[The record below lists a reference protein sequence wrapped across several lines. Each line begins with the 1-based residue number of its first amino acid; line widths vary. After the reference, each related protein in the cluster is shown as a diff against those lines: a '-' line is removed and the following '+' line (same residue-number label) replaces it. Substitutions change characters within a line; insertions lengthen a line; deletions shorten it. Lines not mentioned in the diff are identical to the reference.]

1 MIRITRIRPVAASG
15 GDAEA
20 ETPGPPR
27 VREQTGSGY
36 NEGCETAMN
45 TSGDAAGFVAE
56 PFMVAV
62 PDAEIED
69 LHRRIRAT
77 RWPDQIPGSEW
88 VYGADLATV
97 KDLAGYWADGYDW
110 RAHERELNR
119 YPQFTT
125 TLDGQRIHYVHARS
139 PHQHA
144 LPLILTHGWPGSVS
158 EFTKLIGPLIDPP
171 SFAGSASDAFD
182 VVVPSLPGYGFS
194 GPTTERGWDV
204 RRTAKAWAELMAGLG
219 YERYGIQGGDWGS
232 MVTRHQGAIDSAHVV
247 GMHVN
252 MVVGMPPGV
261 AGDLD
266 DITPHE
272 ARQMARGQEYMKSGQ
287 GYVAIQSSKPQ
298 TLAYGLVDSPV
309 GLLAWITEKFW
320 AWTDHTGRFEDA
332 VSRDELLTDVSIYW
346 FTATAGSSARM
357 YYESMASM
365 AVLPPPT
372 KDVPLG
378 VASFPAEILMG
389 RRRWLEPDNDVRHWR
404 EFDRGGHFAAL
415 EEPDLLL
422 GDIRDFFRPL
432 R

>member
-1 MIRITRIRPVAASG
+1 MS
-15 GDAEA
+15 D
-20 ETPGPPR
+20 
-27 VREQTGSGY
+27 
-36 NEGCETAMN
+36 
-45 TSGDAAGFVAE
+45 FVAE
-56 PFMVAV
+56 PFVIAV
-62 PDAEIED
+62 PDFELED
-69 LHRRIRAT
+69 LHRRIAMA
-77 RWPDQIPGSEW
+77 RWPDQIPGAEW

-97 KDLAGYWADGYDW
+97 KDLANYWMNGYDW
-110 RAHERELNR
+110 RAAEQELNR

-125 TLDGQRIHYVHARS
+125 TLDGQRIHFIHARS
-139 PHQHA
+139 PHPGA
-144 LPLILTHGWPGSVS
+144 LPLMLTHGWPGSVS
-158 EFTKLIGPLIDPP
+158 EFTKLIGPLIDPL
-171 SFAGSASDAFD
+171 SFGASAADAFD

-204 RRTAKAWAELMAGLG
+204 RRTAAAWASLMAGLG

-232 MVTRHQGAIDSAHVV
+232 MVTRHQGALDPAHVV

-252 MVVGMPPGV
+252 MVVGMPPG
-261 AGDLD
+261 AADDLS
-266 DITPHE
+266 DISPHE
-272 ARQMARGQEYMKSGQ
+272 ARQMARGEEYMKSGQ

-298 TLAYGLVDSPV
+298 TLAFSLVDSPV

-346 FTATAGSSARM
+346 FTSTGGSSARM

-365 AVLPPPT
+365 AVIAPPT
-372 KDVPLG
+372 KEVPLG

-389 RRRWLEPDNDVRHWR
+389 RRRWMEPSNDVRHWN

-415 EEPDLLL
+415 EQPDLLL
-422 GDIRDFFRPL
+422 GDIREFFRAL

>member
-1 MIRITRIRPVAASG
+1 MSSPQQPS
-15 GDAEA
+15 D
-20 ETPGPPR
+20 
-27 VREQTGSGY
+27 
-36 NEGCETAMN
+36 
-45 TSGDAAGFVAE
+45 FVAE
-56 PFMVAV
+56 PFVIAV

-77 RWPDQIPGSEW
+77 RWPDQIPGAEW

-97 KDLAGYWADGYDW
+97 KDLANYWASGYDW
-110 RAHERELNR
+110 RAAERELNR
-119 YPQFTT
+119 YPQFLTR
-125 TLDGQRIHYVHARS
+125 LDGQRIHYIHARS
-139 PHQHA
+139 PHDNA

-158 EFTKLIGPLIDPP
+158 EFTKLIEPLIDPP
-171 SFAGSASDAFD
+171 SAGGSAADAFD
-182 VVVPSLPGYGFS
+182 VVIPSLPGYGFS

-204 RRTAKAWAELMAGLG
+204 RRTASAWAALMAGLG

-232 MVTRHQGAIDSAHVV
+232 MVTRHQGALDSSHVV

-252 MVVGMPPGV
+252 MVVGLPPGSS
-261 AGDLD
+261 D
-266 DITPHE
+266 DMDDVSPHE
-272 ARQMARGQEYMKSGQ
+272 EKQLARGAEYMKSGQ

-298 TLAYGLVDSPV
+298 TLAFALVDSPV

-320 AWTDHTGRFEDA
+320 AWTDHEGQFEDA
-332 VSRDELLTDVSIYW
+332 VTRDELLTDVSIYW

-365 AVLPPPT
+365 AVVAPST

-389 RRRWLEPDNDVRHWR
+389 RRRWVEPSNDVRRWS

-422 GDIRDFFRPL
+422 DDIREFFRPL